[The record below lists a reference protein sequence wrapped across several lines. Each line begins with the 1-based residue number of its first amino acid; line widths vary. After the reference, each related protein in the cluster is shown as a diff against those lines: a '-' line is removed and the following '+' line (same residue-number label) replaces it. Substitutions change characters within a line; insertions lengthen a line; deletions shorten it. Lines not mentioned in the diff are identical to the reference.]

1 MESLNYSDLARG
13 SQPLA
18 GHGFCF
24 TQACAA
30 EGRGAA
36 VRARVQIQESPAPLF
51 SVLQD
56 LFASL
61 CKFLFVSFR
70 KLAPSAGAARWI

>member
-1 MESLNYSDLARG
+1 M
-13 SQPLA
+13 
-18 GHGFCF
+18 
-24 TQACAA
+24 
-30 EGRGAA
+30 
-36 VRARVQIQESPAPLF
+36 RARVQIQESPAPLC

-70 KLAPSAGAARWI
+70 KLSSQCRGSKVDLSMIFSENGHG